1 MVRGALDRLI
11 VGIASVAARGFYRR
25 VETAGFDDID
35 HERPTLIVANHFNG
49 FADPVLVVAALGRLP
64 RFLAKATLWKVV
76 ILRPL
81 LAFAGV
87 IPVHRQVDGG
97 AGVANVRM
105 FEAAEGELRGKGMV
119 GIFPEGT
126 THDRPQL
133 APIRTGAARIVLG
146 AKEMGLEG
154 ITIVPVGL
162 WFEDKVAL
170 RSRVLVRAG
179 EPMDVDREIAG
190 IVPAG
195 SSASADDRDAV
206 VALTAAITER
216 LRAVS
221 PDYDTFLEGAAFS
234 RAADIALRDDMR
246 RPQQSVPL
254 VQREPLATQLARAPE
269 ENRTRLT
276 NDLGRYSLALDT
288 LRVTDEELVPRATPG
303 NLFRRVVLLAIGVLL
318 LAPFA
323 IAGVLIN
330 FIPALV
336 VLAAGFLARSP
347 VTKGTVRILVAIV
360 VFPLTWLAVSWF
372 DVGGAVIAGV
382 LAALTFPLSP
392 LIDVVFDGREGF
404 WPSLLVFV
412 TAPLFGLCAIWI
424 LEWIVGLARMARGWF
439 VVYARRAQ
447 LEEVMIHR
455 AALVAEVWDAADQ
468 TALSR

>member
-1 MVRGALDRLI
+1 
-11 VGIASVAARGFYRR
+11 
-25 VETAGFDDID
+25 
-35 HERPTLIVANHFNG
+35 
-49 FADPVLVVAALGRLP
+49 
-64 RFLAKATLWKVV
+64 
-76 ILRPL
+76 
-81 LAFAGV
+81 
-87 IPVHRQVDGG
+87 
-97 AGVANVRM
+97 M

-146 AKEMGLEG
+146 AKEMGVEG
-154 ITIVPVGL
+154 LTIVPVGL

-179 EPMDVDREIAG
+179 EPMDVDRELAG
-190 IVPAG
+190 IIPQG
-195 SSASADDRDAV
+195 STASDDDREAV

-269 ENRTRLT
+269 EHRTRLT

-303 NLFRRVVLLAIGVLL
+303 TLFRRVVLLAIGVLL

-330 FIPALV
+330 FIPALIV
-336 VLAAGFLARSP
+336 FAAGFLARSP

-360 VFPLTWLAVSWF
+360 VFPATWLAVSWF

-382 LAALTFPLSP
+382 LTALTFPLSP
-392 LIDVVFDGREGF
+392 LIDAVFDGREGF

-424 LEWIVGLARMARGWF
+424 LEWLVGLARMARGWF

-447 LEEVMIHR
+447 LEEAMTHR
-455 AALVAEVWDAADQ
+455 AALVAEVWAAADQ
-468 TALSR
+468 PALSR

>member
-1 MVRGALDRLI
+1 MIRGALDRLI
-11 VGIASVAARGFYRR
+11 VGIAKIAARGFYRR
-25 VETAGFDDID
+25 VETAGFEDID
-35 HERPTLIVANHFNG
+35 RERPTLIVANHFNG

-76 ILRPL
+76 LLRPL

-97 AGVANVRM
+97 AGVANRRM
-105 FEAAEGELRGKGMV
+105 FESAEGELRAKGMV

-146 AKEMGLEG
+146 AKEMGVEG
-154 ITIVPVGL
+154 LTIVPVGL

-190 IVPAG
+190 IIPPGAM
-195 SSASADDRDAV
+195 ASDDDREAV
-206 VALTAAITER
+206 HALTAAITER

-234 RAADIALRDDMR
+234 RAADVALRDDMR

-254 VQREPLATQLARAPE
+254 VQREPLATDLARSPQD
-269 ENRTRLT
+269 RRMQLT
-276 NDLGRYSLALDT
+276 NDLGRYTLALEV
-288 LRVTDEELVPRATPG
+288 LGVTDEELVPPTTPAS
-303 NLFRRVVLLAIGVLL
+303 LFRRVLWLAVGVLL

-323 IAGVLIN
+323 IAGALIN
-330 FIPALV
+330 FIPALL

-347 VTKGTVRILVAIV
+347 VTKGTVRLLVAIV
-360 VFPLTWLAVSWF
+360 VFPLTWLAVAWF

-382 LAALTFPLSP
+382 LTALTFPLSP
-392 LIDVVFDGREGF
+392 LIDVVFDGRAGF

-412 TAPLFGLCAIWI
+412 TAPIFGLCAILI
-424 LEWIVGLARMARGWF
+424 LEWAVGLFRMARGWF
-439 VVYARRAQ
+439 AVYARRAQ
-447 LEEVMIHR
+447 VEEVMAMR
-455 AALVAEVWDAADQ
+455 SALVAEVWDVAGQ
-468 TALSR
+468 TVLSK

>member
-1 MVRGALDRLI
+1 M
-11 VGIASVAARGFYRR
+11 
-25 VETAGFDDID
+25 
-35 HERPTLIVANHFNG
+35 
-49 FADPVLVVAALGRLP
+49 
-64 RFLAKATLWKVV
+64 
-76 ILRPL
+76 
-81 LAFAGV
+81 
-87 IPVHRQVDGG
+87 
-97 AGVANVRM
+97 
-105 FEAAEGELRGKGMV
+105 
-119 GIFPEGT
+119 
-126 THDRPQL
+126 
-133 APIRTGAARIVLG
+133 
-146 AKEMGLEG
+146 
-154 ITIVPVGL
+154 
-162 WFEDKVAL
+162 AL

-221 PDYDTFLEGAAFS
+221 PDYDTFFEGAAFS

-269 ENRTRLT
+269 DHRTRLT
-276 NDLGRYSLALDT
+276 NDLGPLQ
-288 LRVTDEELVPRATPG
+288 PRARYPRASPTRSWFLEPLRATSFDA
-303 NLFRRVVLLAIGVLL
+303 LFLLAIGVLL

-392 LIDVVFDGREGF
+392 LIDVVFDGRAGF

-412 TAPLFGLCAIWI
+412 TAPFFGLCAI
-424 LEWIVGLARMARGWF
+424 LDPGVDRRPRPYGTRLVRRLRAPGS
-439 VVYARRAQ
+439 ARRG
-447 LEEVMIHR
+447 HDPR
-455 AALVAEVWDAADQ
+455 APRW
-468 TALSR
+468 SRKCGTPPIRPRCPDKTR